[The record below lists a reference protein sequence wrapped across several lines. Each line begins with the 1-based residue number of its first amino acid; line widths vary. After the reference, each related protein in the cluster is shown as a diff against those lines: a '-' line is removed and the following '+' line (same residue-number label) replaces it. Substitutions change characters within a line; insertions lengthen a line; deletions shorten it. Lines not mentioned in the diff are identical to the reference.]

1 MLQAKQ
7 QGRCGTATRG
17 PRCGAR
23 LVRNDR
29 CSVRP
34 TATRAVLMSLIL
46 AAWIGGRPV
55 LASPPPD
62 ARQELSAAI
71 TEFQTLAERTLEAG
85 DLPRWADPEGAR
97 VLARVWDRQR
107 ILGTSPYVA
116 ADVPV
121 LLGIVDQW
129 NKISKTYLLFTAKP
143 GTVPNTAVTTIRYQ
157 NELARGVDALM
168 HAMAA
173 VAEAIVPFW
182 ESLPDKD
189 HTTVR
194 RAGIQNIRVGL
205 VQTLQEV
212 LTTMR
217 LQNFHAD
224 NRRILALA
232 IVETAGIISRS
243 LSEADR
249 TAMAAQVTATIQA
262 LPEEEGD
269 WLIPALAPFS
279 QPGCTGLC
287 AIN

>member
-1 MLQAKQ
+1 MTCHA
-7 QGRCGTATRG
+7 GRIPKARAYWPCGTG
-17 PRCGAR
+17 
-23 LVRNDR
+23 
-29 CSVRP
+29 
-34 TATRAVLMSLIL
+34 
-46 AAWIGGRPV
+46 
-55 LASPPPD
+55 
-62 ARQELSAAI
+62 
-71 TEFQTLAERTLEAG
+71 
-85 DLPRWADPEGAR
+85 
-97 VLARVWDRQR
+97 QR

-232 IVETAGIISRS
+232 IVETADIISRS

-262 LPEEEGD
+262 LPKKRG
-269 WLIPALAPFS
+269 LAH
-279 QPGCTGLC
+279 PGPRAVLATGLHRTLRDQLRP
-287 AIN
+287 